1 MPNNDITNNF
11 WLWTLLLTVF
21 IWLFGDIN
29 EWSALGLAISICS
42 FFVVIK
48 KMGKTIPVI
57 DLMVTMAAFQW
68 IVGPYIDYH
77 NELTH
82 YKYKMYVEEP
92 VYMGFIVPAIIAF
105 KLGTHTFR
113 HHINLEEIGNRVTAL
128 LNEKP
133 SLPYLLIGVGVIAP
147 LLINILPPALRFV
160 FFLLSN
166 LKYVGVIYLLF
177 SESPK
182 RWLIFILLLAST
194 TIASIASGMFHDL
207 LLWAMLT
214 FTFVARELQLSF
226 SVKIAA
232 AVVGMFMAVTIQS
245 VKHEY
250 RELTWRSGY
259 QGNRTTLFIN
269 LSLNQWRT
277 GGIVTPVSDQDI
289 NVRLNQGWIIS
300 SIMNHMPEKEPH
312 AGGSTIRE
320 ALYASFVP
328 RLLDPNKKMA
338 GGQENFIKFTGQQLS
353 EGTSMGISLAG
364 EGFANYGRWGGIL
377 FMFLW
382 GIFISWFW
390 RKLEDWSNIFPTLL
404 IWSPILFLQVVKAET
419 ELVVVLNHLIKASV
433 LVFGVL
439 WGIKRYLGI
448 RV

>member
-1 MPNNDITNNF
+1 MLERLQQNISWLLTPLAALF
-11 WLWTLLLTVF
+11 LWTF
-21 IWLFGDIN
+21 WEIPA
-29 EWSALGLAISICS
+29 WSALGLCISAYYTYM
-42 FFVVIK
+42 VVQ
-48 KMGKTIPVI
+48 KMGDTIPVI
-57 DLMVTMAAFQW
+57 DLMVALASLQW
-68 IVGPYIDYH
+68 IVGPFIDYH

-82 YKYKMYVEEP
+82 FKYKMYVDE
-92 VYMGFIVPAIIAF
+92 VTYMGYVVPAIIAF
-105 KLGTHTFR
+105 RIGTLFFR
-113 HHINLEEIGNRVTAL
+113 HEINLDEIGNRVKVL
-128 LNEKP
+128 LDDKP
-133 SLPYLLIGVGVIAP
+133 GLPYLLIGIGLTAP
-147 LLINILPPALRFV
+147 LFSNLIPPALRFV
-160 FFLLSN
+160 FFLLAN
-166 LKYVGVIYLLF
+166 LKYIGIIYLLF
-177 SESPK
+177 SIGAQ
-182 RWLIFILLLAST
+182 RWLIFSLVLLST
-194 TIASIASGMFHDL
+194 SVASIASGMFHDL
-207 LLWAMLT
+207 LLWSMLT
-214 FTFVARELQLSF
+214 FTFVARELKLSL
-226 SVKIAA
+226 SAKIAIA
-232 AVVGMFMAVTIQS
+232 SVGMFLAITIQS

-250 RELTWRSGY
+250 RELTWRTGY
-259 QGNRTTLFIN
+259 QGNRTALFIG
-269 LSLNQWRT
+269 LSVNQWRT
-277 GGIVTPVSDQDI
+277 GGIVTPVSDQEI

-328 RLLDPNKKMA
+328 RLLDPNKKIA
-338 GGQENFIKFTGQQLS
+338 GGQENFRKFTGQQLS

-377 FMFLW
+377 FMFVW

-439 WGIKRYLGI
+439 WGIKRYMGI